1 MMRADR
7 RGLSL
12 VELLIAVVLLGIVGA
27 GITRMLQ
34 SQMRYF
40 SRTTNA
46 QEARS
51 VTRNALNLMRS
62 ELRMVEPRGVV
73 AASAES
79 LTVRLPY
86 ATGLNCSASTGTFAA
101 IDSLTQATAVFA
113 GYAWKDTLSTA
124 TYTYVASG
132 TAPVAGL
139 AASCT
144 GVGLAVIPGG
154 RQLILSGAI
163 PTAVVGAPL
172 LLYQT
177 VTYKIANSTLV
188 PGRTALWRRVT
199 GGANEE
205 IAVPFDATTRFRFY
219 TIGGTTAADA
229 VPSPITNMSGVELVL
244 VGESERVSPGT
255 NAPEEQATRVA
266 VFFRNSVQ

>member
-1 MMRADR
+1 MMRSDR

-51 VTRNALNLMRS
+51 VSRNALNLLRS
-62 ELRMVEPRGVV
+62 ELRMVEPLGIV
-73 AASAES
+73 AASADS

-86 ATGLNCSASTGTFAA
+86 ATGLNCSLSTGTFAA

-113 GYAWKDTLSTA
+113 GYAWKDTISSST
-124 TYTYVASG
+124 YNYVASA
-132 TAPVAGL
+132 TAPAAGL
-139 AASCT
+139 PASCT
-144 GVGLAVIPGG
+144 TVGLAVIPGG
-154 RQLILSGAI
+154 RELILSAAI
-163 PTAVVGAPL
+163 PTVVVGAPL

-177 VTYKIANSTLV
+177 VTYKIAASSIV

-205 IAVPFDATTRFRFY
+205 IAVPFDPTTRFRFY

-229 VPSPITNMSGVELVL
+229 VPSPVTTMSGVELVL
-244 VGESERVSPGT
+244 VGESERPSPGT